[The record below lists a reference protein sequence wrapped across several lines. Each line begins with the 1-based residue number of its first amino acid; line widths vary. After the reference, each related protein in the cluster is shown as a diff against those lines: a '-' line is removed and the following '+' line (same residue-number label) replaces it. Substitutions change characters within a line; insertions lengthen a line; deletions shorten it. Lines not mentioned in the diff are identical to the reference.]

1 MVVAR
6 SATAWRTGVRFPP
19 APLCDLSGDPGQPEP
34 SLWVGL
40 LWFSGWGDGW
50 SAGGLGVDVGVE
62 GEVAEQFAGGGVD
75 DADVAVGGEQ
85 GDAGSGVG
93 SADADVV
100 EPAVVAQGDV
110 AGLVDDVVAD
120 PPGGGILGA

>member
-1 MVVAR
+1 
-6 SATAWRTGVRFPP
+6 
-19 APLCDLSGDPGQPEP
+19 
-34 SLWVGL
+34 LWVGL
-40 LWFSGWGDGW
+40 LWFSGWGSGW
-50 SAGGLGVDVGVE
+50 SAGGLVVDVGVE

-120 PPGGGILGA
+120 PPVGVIGPAGGAVFGAGLVGGGGGGAFRE